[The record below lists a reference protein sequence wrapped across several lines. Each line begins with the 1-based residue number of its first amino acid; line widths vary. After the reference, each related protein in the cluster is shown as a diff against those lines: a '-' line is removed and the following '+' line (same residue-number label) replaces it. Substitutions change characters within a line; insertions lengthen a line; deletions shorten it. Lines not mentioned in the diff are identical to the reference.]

1 MKKLILI
8 TLMLLGIN
16 ICAQGAPLTG
26 GVSEVG
32 LGNKVVDAKT
42 NAPISGAQVA
52 LPKQGY
58 KTYTDSN
65 GNFNLNTNIND
76 ETIMSVQKEGYRPFS
91 ITIDK
96 NIAARPMV
104 LGIQKS
110 ETMDVLIES
119 EMLHLGD
126 DNFSKASANSG
137 DFKLKATGPA
147 FRKLFMMTANTLAY
161 NNFLVIGS
169 IIGIDTKMARQMR
182 QNSIQNSYS
191 SPPEVFFNGR
201 KIAEIQLN
209 GDNQRI
215 KLPRALIKP
224 DQLNEVIIQ
233 TGINLFQRAYTDY
246 DDIELINISIQTE

>member
-1 MKKLILI
+1 MKKLLLFIFLI
-8 TLMLLGIN
+8 TGLS
-16 ICAQGAPLTG
+16 AAAEPLTG

-32 LGNKVVDAKT
+32 MGNKVVDAKT

-52 LPKQGY
+52 LPKQGF
-58 KTYTDSN
+58 KTFTDKD
-65 GNFNLNTNIND
+65 GNFNLNTSVND
-76 ETIMSVQKEGYRPFS
+76 DTILSVSKQGYRPFS

-110 ETMDVLIES
+110 ETMDVVIES

-126 DNFSKASANSG
+126 DNFSKESANSG
-137 DFKLKATGPA
+137 DFKLKAAGPA
-147 FRKLFMMTANTLAY
+147 YRKSFMMTANTLSY

-169 IIGIDTKMARQMR
+169 IIGIDTKMARQMK
-182 QNSIQNSYS
+182 QNSITNSYA

-209 GDNQRI
+209 GDNQKI
-215 KLPRALIKP
+215 KLPRALIRP
-224 DQLNEVIIQ
+224 DQLNDIVIQ

-246 DDIELINISIQTE
+246 DDIELINISIQTSN